1 MEASPQKAGC
11 RGRWVL
17 HTSLQSVPG
26 LAEEALGADRLV
38 FPGQAS
44 APGVVSVV
52 CQCYQVS
59 ERGVTVP

>member
-1 MEASPQKAGC
+1 MLRKVGPAHVTAVSP
-11 RGRWVL
+11 R
-17 HTSLQSVPG
+17 
-26 LAEEALGADRLV
+26 AEEALGADRLV